1 MAEPIQIESKLT
13 GVPGSPISLCI
24 TDRDIRHYAAAIGDK
39 NPLYFD
45 SPNTL
50 APPSFAAAL
59 EQSVDLTIS
68 PALSSVLPELWNSG
82 THFSEYIHWH
92 SHLYADDKGRD
103 LLIYP
108 SLQALIPRP
117 GGCVA
122 ICRCDVFSKDQTHV
136 CSEYHGRYLR
146 GVQLDESHGTEPVI
160 PVYYAKVP
168 LWQRSLHISA
178 QQGYLYEA
186 AIPLKSR
193 VCDSVHEPG
202 KAIPGSCLLA
212 LCVRELTLHH
222 LKGRADDIEIING
235 KFHKAAYAD
244 ERVTLQLFGKKKIHQ
259 SMELFFRLINGKE
272 DVIVSHGY
280 IKSHIEG

>member
-1 MAEPIQIESKLT
+1 MAEPIRIESKLT
-13 GVPGSPISLCI
+13 GVPGSPISLSI
-24 TDRDIRHYAAAIGDK
+24 TDRDIRHYAAAIGDM

-59 EQSVDLTIS
+59 EHGVDLAFS
-68 PALSSVLPELWNSG
+68 PAFSSLLPDVWNRG
-82 THFSEYIHWH
+82 THFSEYIHWY
-92 SHLYADDKGRD
+92 SHLYADDKGQD

-108 SLQALIPRP
+108 SFQALVPRP

-122 ICRCDVFSKDQTHV
+122 ICRCDVVSKDKTRV

-146 GVQLDESHGTEPVI
+146 GVQLDEIHGTEPII

-168 LWQRSLHISA
+168 LWQKSLHISA

-186 AIPLKSR
+186 AIPLKSPFR
-193 VCDSVHEPG
+193 NTVHEPG
-202 KAIPGSCLLA
+202 QAIPGSCLLA
-212 LCVRELTLHH
+212 LCVRELTRHH
-222 LKGRADDIEIING
+222 LQGKANTIEIING

-244 ERVTLQLFGKKKIHQ
+244 ERVILQLFGKKKIHQ
-259 SMELFFRLINGKE
+259 SMELFFRLINKQE
-272 DVIVSHGY
+272 DVILSHGY
-280 IKSHIEG
+280 IKSHISD